1 MVEKFIRNC
10 PKCNSEME
18 YCNKYSLATAVE
30 MNTDCS
36 SGKCTGTRPFI
47 FKEGEFYYKHCHL
60 CNDKQYYS
68 DRRTCALAVKR
79 QKKCAR
85 CYNRLRKE
93 SGWIH
98 PHRGVKKSPASIEKN
113 RKSQIELYQKNPAL
127 RQVARVRALKRI
139 SEYGIRV
146 GKKEKEWFDKINLK
160 LEYQKILLEIGYV
173 LDSYNE
179 KLKIVIEYD
188 EPKHE
193 YPKKKEEDKI
203 REINIINYLKP
214 NLFLRFS
221 EKNNLLY
228 SVYVQADMAV
238 KVKASIN
245 KFLKKL
251 NFTI

>member
-1 MVEKFIRNC
+1 M
-10 PKCNSEME
+10 
-18 YCNKYSLATAVE
+18 
-30 MNTDCS
+30 
-36 SGKCTGTRPFI
+36 
-47 FKEGEFYYKHCHL
+47 
-60 CNDKQYYS
+60 
-68 DRRTCALAVKR
+68 
-79 QKKCAR
+79 
-85 CYNRLRKE
+85 
-93 SGWIH
+93 
-98 PHRGVKKSPASIEKN
+98 
-113 RKSQIELYQKNPAL
+113 
-127 RQVARVRALKRI
+127 
-139 SEYGIRV
+139 
-146 GKKEKEWFDKINLK
+146 
-160 LEYQKILLEIGYV
+160 